1 LVYRLGQLIC
11 GLVFATLGRWR
22 VTGREHIPRTGAAIL
37 ASNHLSYLDPP
48 LLGSAI
54 WRPAWFMA
62 KAELFA
68 VPGLRELCRGLHA
81 FPVRRGAGDRA
92 ALKHTLDLLANGDMV
107 AIFPEGT
114 RSKTEELGEPEIG
127 VGMLAL
133 RSGAPVVPIAILGT
147 NKMLP
152 RDAKMLRPAR
162 IRVKIGAPIRFAAP
176 PEGRI
181 PREAYAEV
189 AQQIIDAI
197 ARLQRE
203 S

>member
-1 LVYRLGQLIC
+1 LIYRLGQLIC

-37 ASNHLSYLDPP
+37 AANHLSYLDPP

-68 VPGLRELCRGLHA
+68 IPGLKQLCRGLHA
-81 FPVRRGAGDRA
+81 YPVRRGAADRA
-92 ALKHTLDLLANGDMV
+92 ALKHTLDLLSHGEMV

-114 RSKTEELGEPEIG
+114 RSKTGELGPPEVG
-127 VGMLAL
+127 VGMLTL
-133 RSGAPVVPIAILGT
+133 RSRAPVVPIAISGT
-147 NKMLP
+147 NVMLP

-162 IRVKIGAPIRFAAP
+162 IRVKIGAPLQFPAP
-176 PEGRI
+176 PSGRI
-181 PREAYAEV
+181 EREVYAQV

-203 S
+203 P